1 MLLRMSFEL
10 QDLQYSKGGGGGSDD
25 GLLLLWWVGGWV
37 GGIIRL

>member
-10 QDLQYSKGGGGGSDD
+10 QDLQYSKRGGGGGDDYD
-25 GLLLLWWVGGWV
+25 GLL